1 MALPIPRDPAPAAVL
16 PTKNPGNL
24 DELPENGSTLSY
36 ISRGVCPWCM
46 ILENQWPKKNM
57 RITSLNGGNT
67 AISVANSASAETT
80 TFMTAGQ
87 TI

>member
-1 MALPIPRDPAPAAVL
+1 
-16 PTKNPGNL
+16 
-24 DELPENGSTLSY
+24 
-36 ISRGVCPWCM
+36 M

-57 RITSLNGGNT
+57 RITSLNAGNT
-67 AISVANSASAETT
+67 AISVANNASAETT